1 MHVEEDSDPLFPPIL
16 YARLIPPPQP
26 LRSVSTCEREKYYSS
41 LREHHVAAEVQR
53 SNETFNMKAVD
64 LSNELYLSMGLSGQ
78 QTSPALPRRLANWR
92 WRRNALHASWEA
104 REVAWL
110 GWNTL
115 RRANDRLLQ
124 ALVFAAL
131 RINMAWRALKF
142 ERRRTGAAAAHTAAC
157 FALVHAPRHR
167 RKRAMA
173 ATAVTG
179 RWHLSLWASVAQ
191 RHSIC
196 SRCFRRLRQ
205 RLRTSRCAGALWQ
218 VFFKSPLASD

>member
-1 MHVEEDSDPLFPPIL
+1 MHVEEDSDPLLHPNL
-16 YARLIPPPQP
+16 CARWIPPPQP
-26 LRSVSTCEREKYYSS
+26 PRSVSPCEREKYYSS

-53 SNETFNMKAVD
+53 SNETFNRKAVE
-64 LSNELYLSMGLSGQ
+64 LSNELYLSMGLPVQ
-78 QTSPALPRRLANWR
+78 PKKQSPALPRRLANWR

-104 REVAWL
+104 REVAWV

-124 ALVFAAL
+124 SMVFAAL

-142 ERRRTGAAAAHTAAC
+142 ERRRTGAAAAHTAA
-157 FALVHAPRHR
+157 FLALVHAPRHR

-173 ATAVTG
+173 ATAVAG
-179 RWHLSLWASVAQ
+179 RWHLSLWAGVAR

-218 VFFKSPLASD
+218 LFL